1 MVATNDDDQ
10 FVASYQPVV
19 QPGRRIWAL
28 DETEI
33 NLSPGHQGHHPLAV
47 DRGHGELGWGL
58 STGELGCAHRNQLAG
73 QQVLGDRQAGR
84 DPKVSTP
91 ARTQRRDARIKV
103 RGLLQ
108 DSICPLDEQVASR
121 GEF

>member
-33 NLSPGHQGHHPLAV
+33 NLSPGHQGHHP
-47 DRGHGELGWGL
+47 
-58 STGELGCAHRNQLAG
+58 
-73 QQVLGDRQAGR
+73 RQR
-84 DPKVSTP
+84 TP
-91 ARTQRRDARIKV
+91 
-103 RGLLQ
+103 
-108 DSICPLDEQVASR
+108 
-121 GEF
+121 